1 MGPGR
6 VLCWPELVQG
16 VGTLYLLQGACL
28 PRGTRREYPPLGRA
42 HDTLHE
48 LSRAGAVNLTQ
59 SERKAA
65 NMFGSPRTQHHVSV
79 LLELSR
85 KSCHSLSRWGSPRC
99 FTAEKTEACRAHVT
113 SLGDGL
119 QVAQAGFGPEPAG
132 PEPALFLVSLKEAPR
147 TRPPGTGQ
155 GQCVPPL
162 LLQLVGQVYLLLPHA
177 LHQEPGP
184 MQLLLCFC
192 NILGPE

>member
-1 MGPGR
+1 MHGTWPR
-6 VLCWPELVQG
+6 ELCGPELVQG

-28 PRGTRREYPPLGRA
+28 PRGTRHEYPPLGRA

-48 LSRAGAVNLTQ
+48 LSGAGAMNLTQ

-79 LLELSR
+79 LLESSR
-85 KSCHSLSRWGSPRC
+85 KSCHSLYRWGSPRC
-99 FTAEKTEACRAHVT
+99 FTDEKTQACRAHVT
-113 SLGDGL
+113 SLGDAL
-119 QVAQAGFGPEPAG
+119 QVAQAGFGPEPA
-132 PEPALFLVSLKEAPR
+132 LFLVSLREAPR
-147 TRPPGTGQ
+147 THPPGTGQ